1 MNYPLISEYIDSIMN
16 AEDNFNE
23 LSYLCPVFDKD
34 GHPIMS
40 SGNFAVVFKMT
51 DGKNNYAVKCF
62 TKEQEGREEAYLRI
76 TEGLSMLNS
85 PYFCTAKYFNDELFV
100 NTNQT
105 EVNEFPILLMDWI
118 EGQTLTSYICDIWAA
133 CDLYKEEI
141 EDINYLY
148 VQFIEFGN
156 WLLKQPFAHGDL
168 KPDNIIICPNQNI
181 KIVDYDGMYFPS
193 MDGGNYREITS
204 PGLRRKHKRRLS
216 LQNHREIGSPDF
228 NNPFK
233 SRGFDE
239 RMDDFALTAISLSLK
254 MLYINP
260 NIATEDGIIFKRLD
274 YINMSQS
281 EKFSEVW
288 KNIDNGEVRD
298 LLSNLLTL
306 FSYGKLKNEKLLSIP
321 TYKLYENS
329 IDADELNQI
338 KNICNISHDDKRR
351 IDGHRVDEYGA
362 IYSLDYKILLRIP
375 SQVVSYNVIPGT
387 EIIANGAFDHF
398 DVIADSESC
407 ELYEADLEFLYL
419 PKSVKYICNE
429 AFGDDG
435 KKLKEIR
442 VEDNISYFR
451 NKLSYFVALLHE
463 YSEKF
468 TPLTNEEVYYDSLG
482 GKYSKD
488 RKKLLSL
495 KSISLDQNTYNVA
508 LETKE
513 IIFGVAQCA
522 ETIERIVLPY
532 GISKISGAAFR
543 CSSITEI
550 IMPQSI
556 TVIEDSAFDNCHM
569 LKKLVL
575 PTRLESIEDLAF
587 MDCSTLTCVD
597 FPISVKHIG
606 YRAFAYCKS
615 LKVIKFHT
623 RSFIVNDTEEDYDN
637 SLCLKDDCFASCN
650 SLEKIYIPPLSQT
663 SNINNKSI
671 DSIIAVLKTTMDK
684 VQLMKI
690 QIIEEND

>member
-1 MNYPLISEYIDSIMN
+1 MNYPLISEYVESIMN

-23 LSYLCPVFDKD
+23 LSYLRPVLDNY

-76 TEGLSMLNS
+76 TEGLSILNS
-85 PYFCTAKYFNDELFV
+85 PYFCTPKYFSDELFV

-105 EVNEFPILLMDWI
+105 DVNEFPILLMDWI

-133 CDLYKEEI
+133 CDLCKEEI

-156 WLLKQPFAHGDL
+156 WLIKQPFAHGDL

-193 MDGGNYREITS
+193 MDDENYREITS
-204 PGLRRKHKRRLS
+204 PGLRRKHKRRQPW
-216 LQNHREIGSPDF
+216 QNHREIGSPDF

-233 SRGFDE
+233 SRVFDE

-281 EKFSEVW
+281 EMFSEVW

-351 IDGHRVDEYGA
+351 VDGHRVDDYGA
-362 IYSLDYKILLRIP
+362 IYSLDYKILLKIP
-375 SQVVSYNVIPGT
+375 SQVVSYNVISGT

-407 ELYEADLEFLYL
+407 ELYNADLEFLYL

-463 YSEKF
+463 NSERF

-488 RKKLLSL
+488 KKILLSL
-495 KSISLDQNTYNVA
+495 GSISLDQKTYNVA

-513 IIFGVAQCA
+513 IIFGVAQFA
-522 ETIERIVLPY
+522 KTIERIVLPY
-532 GISKISGAAFR
+532 GISKISGSAFR

-556 TVIEDSAFDNCHM
+556 VVIENSAFENCHM
-569 LKKLVL
+569 LKNLVL
-575 PTRLESIEDLAF
+575 PAMLESIEDRAF
-587 MDCSTLTCVD
+587 VDCSTLTCVD

-606 YRAFAYCKS
+606 YKAFAHCKN

-623 RSFIVNDTEEDYDN
+623 RSFIVNDTEEDHAN
-637 SLCLKDDCFASCN
+637 SLCLKRRLLCFLQLFRKN
-650 SLEKIYIPPLSQT
+650 IYSSFIT
-663 SNINNKSI
+663 NF
-671 DSIIAVLKTTMDK
+671 
-684 VQLMKI
+684 
-690 QIIEEND
+690 